1 MGASARNGPVGHHA
15 LALRFPGHAL
25 LAVTAGTPRVG
36 FLPQFAVNYNDDG
49 SPGLFHAVTSS
60 LPQVEVEMVKNSG
73 QSVLT
78 MEMTAINSREKSVSS
93 LPGL

>member
-25 LAVTAGTPRVG
+25 LAVTAGTPQVG

-49 SPGLFHAVTSS
+49 SPSLFRGVTSS
-60 LPQVEVEMVKNSG
+60 FTTSG
-73 QSVLT
+73 
-78 MEMTAINSREKSVSS
+78 SRNGQKQWPIRFDHGNDSNKF
-93 LPGL
+93 